1 MQKVCVNAMKCIV
14 TSQQS
19 LIAQCRANSLAEVS
33 LSRHS
38 VGFIY
43 KWANR
48 RTDDSFHACGEQITV
63 QKNWIRLSSWALIL
77 CHWNKAILLRSDQ
90 EPLFHFSFQW
100 DTHREVCPDLIGVKF
115 AVRVW
120 RSDSQQKTMGSTA
133 ALSPRLILP
142 THHMYSSVLN
152 WVS

>member
-1 MQKVCVNAMKCIV
+1 MQKFFLCKCHEMHCFLSAF
-14 TSQQS
+14 T
-19 LIAQCRANSLAEVS
+19 AHCTANSLAEVLPS
-33 LSRHS
+33 HQS

-48 RTDDSFHACGEQITV
+48 RLDDSFHARGEQITV

-77 CHWNKAILLRSDQ
+77 CHWISLILLRSEQ
-90 EPLFHFSFQW
+90 GPLFHFSFQW
-100 DTHREVCPDLIGVKF
+100 DTRREVCPELIGVEC

-120 RSDSQQKTMGSTA
+120 RSDSQQKTIGSTA
-133 ALSPRLILP
+133 ALSPRLTLP
-142 THHMYSSVLN
+142 THHMYNFVLR